1 MEAAARGDGVD
12 RLGLLASAISRR
24 ALRVA
29 PAQPGELAW
38 TDGEVLFL
46 DPDASP
52 RAQLESLAVQA
63 ALLAAGSLESGIVRG
78 LTRRPALTRRYLA
91 VEGHRALSSLESLLP
106 PGPASMV
113 PVALPVATDSATES
127 LAAAR
132 APAAVVEAPESF
144 GAIHPRRLLAAR
156 RSVIGTQGAAL
167 QQPGGPRAL
176 RELAD
181 DAVTDEAGDDLF
193 ASPVGGGGAI
203 GRWLSRLLSAV
214 RQLHG
219 GGSPGADAP
228 SHWTPAGTRGRRQVG
243 VVDAAP
249 AVLGCEPRAAGEG
262 GSRYP
267 EWDAHRNRYRPDWCT
282 VFESEADAGAASAA
296 LELPERSRLRRAL
309 ARLGLGIGPVHRQ
322 SQGDDIDL
330 DAAVEARVDL
340 LAGVAPAE
348 DLFVDSVR
356 RRRDLSVL
364 LLLDV
369 SGSAAEPAGEG
380 RTVHDQQCT
389 TAAALALTLHE
400 LGDRVGLYAY
410 CSRGRSAVQLTPVK
424 RLNEDLG
431 VLALQ
436 RLHALQPG
444 GYSRL
449 GAAIRHGV
457 AVLHADAGTPR
468 RLLVVL
474 SDGLAYDHGYEPVHG
489 AADVSRALEEARQD
503 GVGCLCL
510 SVGASTEAHALRR
523 AFGSS
528 AHAALAS
535 PAELSRLVGP
545 LFRAALA
552 SADLRRRL

>member
-1 MEAAARGDGVD
+1 MEQAARSEGLD
-12 RLGLLASAISRR
+12 RLGLLASAIARR
-24 ALRVA
+24 ALRVEA
-29 PAQPGELAW
+29 AERGEAAW

-52 RAQLESLAVQA
+52 RAQLESLTVQA
-63 ALLAAGSLESGIVRG
+63 ALLAAGSLDSGIVRG

-91 VEGHRALSSLESLLP
+91 VEGHRALARLESLLP
-106 PGPASMV
+106 REPRSMV
-113 PVALPVATDSATES
+113 PATLPVATDSATAS

-132 APAAVVEAPESF
+132 AAAPIVEAPESF

-156 RSVIGTQGAAL
+156 RAAIGTMGMAL
-167 QQPGGPRAL
+167 QPPRASRPL

-181 DAVTDEAGDDLF
+181 DAVTEEAGEDLF

-214 RQLHG
+214 RQLRG

-228 SHWTPAGTRGRRQVG
+228 SHWTRAGTRGRGQARATDAPPTVG
-243 VVDAAP
+243 GDVRP
-249 AVLGCEPRAAGEG
+249 AGEG
-262 GSRYP
+262 GTRYP
-267 EWDAHRNRYRPDWCT
+267 EWDVHRGCYRHDWCT
-282 VFESEADAGAASAA
+282 VLETEPDAAPTSAV
-296 LELPERSRLRRAL
+296 LELSERSGLRRAL

-322 SQGDDIDL
+322 PQGDAIDL

-340 LAGVAPAE
+340 LAGVAPEE
-348 DLFVDSVR
+348 DLFIENLR

-369 SGSAAEPAGEG
+369 SGSTAEPAGDG
-380 RTVHDQQCT
+380 RRVHDQQSA
-389 TAAALALTLHE
+389 TAAALGLTLHE

-410 CSRGRSAVQLTPVK
+410 HSRGRSAVQLTPVK
-424 RLNEDLG
+424 RLGEDLG
-431 VLALQ
+431 ALALQ
-436 RLHALQPG
+436 RLKALQPG

-457 AVLHADAGTPR
+457 AVLNADAGTPR

-474 SDGLAYDHGYEPVHG
+474 SDGLAYDHGYEPAHG
-489 AADVSRALEEARQD
+489 AADVSRALEEARAG
-503 GVGCLCL
+503 GVGCVCL

-528 AHAALAS
+528 AHASLAS
-535 PAELSRLVGP
+535 PAELSRVIGP